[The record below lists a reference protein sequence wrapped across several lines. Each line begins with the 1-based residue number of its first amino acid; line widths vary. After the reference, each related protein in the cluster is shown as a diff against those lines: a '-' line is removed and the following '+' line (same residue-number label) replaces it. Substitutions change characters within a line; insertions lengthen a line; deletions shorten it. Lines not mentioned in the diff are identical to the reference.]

1 MNEVLLIVGMLVVTF
16 STRYVLFAFANKIA
30 LPEGLQRALNYVPI
44 AVLSA
49 IIAPA
54 VLMPKGSVDISIT
67 NAYLIAA
74 IVAVIV
80 SWYKK
85 NMLLTVVCGL
95 VAFALAKYFIS

>member
-1 MNEVLLIVGMLVVTF
+1 M
-16 STRYVLFAFANKIA
+16 LFAFANKIA

-74 IVAVIV
+74 IVAVVV